1 MANYGIEGG
10 FSDTQ
15 DNTWYFKNKYSV
27 GDTGPYVGVVK
38 NTIDPLRMGRL
49 GVHIPALSKTEGETR
64 SDGAQK
70 IPAESLI
77 WCQYLSPFYGAKPFR
92 ATSKTDPYDYQQ
104 SQTAYGM
111 WAIPPDVDTNVLVI
125 FAKGEK
131 GNANAFWIGCIQEPL
146 TNQQVPGLGA
156 TVNTVAESQGGDF
169 SQSKEDI
176 YGTTILPAGEKNKNM
191 FADGETVESANQWK
205 YPINTDLADQLMRQG
220 LVADQVRGTT
230 TSSARRESPS
240 AVFGINTPGRI
251 KADSRTPNVG
261 IDGTPLAVDRAP
273 GHSFVMDDGA
283 ADGTNQ
289 LTRLRTASGHQL
301 LMHDTEGVVYIANGS
316 GNAWIEMDSEGRID
330 VYSGIGGINMRTQG
344 DFNLHSDANINMHAA
359 GQIRMSATNEIVKSA
374 GTYMLN
380 LGEKGIFNS
389 SQKGSIRDYA
399 RDGLTSYTDGQ
410 QLHGAVGQI
419 ALSGSQVH
427 MNSYPASDTWGPKW
441 LDTDAANMTERQEG
455 DVELVKKGIEPLRP
469 FTAQTSTT
477 VHRFITHEPMPRFR
491 GFSSEGALPTGGAD
505 NRKAW
510 YRLANTPGTVE
521 YMEQRNRLSPHP
533 HTRKA
538 QAQADME
545 RELKEGMGTSTDP
558 AKAREILAEV
568 VKNYDKD
575 YDILNGARGKWD
587 TAASISN
594 QFKGFD
600 VSDSVSDVL
609 NNQTKKLADQVIDTV
624 TGSDVASL
632 FKDNV
637 FVNQAGELFALGD
650 TSKIL
655 SGDAKGFATDAASK
669 ALANTAKDSLNKL
682 VTGNLSKKAIG
693 VDKFGNTIYERVG
706 IPTNIGGIDISGITG
721 NINIANIA
729 SLGDIK
735 ATTNVFKNVVAGQ
748 VTSSITSTAISAVTG
763 QAKSFFTG
771 LAGGSTAREL
781 GRIGGLNAASSLG
794 LKIGSIS
801 LPAALGGSV
810 GGAVSAI
817 ASVFGFSDE
826 RLKEDI
832 KLIGRSPSGINI
844 YEFKYKHT
852 SGTWQGVMAQEVPWA
867 RTMTDTGFYMVD
879 YGKVD
884 VEFRR
889 IH

>member
-1 MANYGIEGG
+1 
-10 FSDTQ
+10 
-15 DNTWYFKNKYSV
+15 
-27 GDTGPYVGVVK
+27 
-38 NTIDPLRMGRL
+38 
-49 GVHIPALSKTEGETR
+49 
-64 SDGAQK
+64 
-70 IPAESLI
+70 
-77 WCQYLSPFYGAKPFR
+77 
-92 ATSKTDPYDYQQ
+92 
-104 SQTAYGM
+104 
-111 WAIPPDVDTNVLVI
+111 
-125 FAKGEK
+125 
-131 GNANAFWIGCIQEPL
+131 
-146 TNQQVPGLGA
+146 
-156 TVNTVAESQGGDF
+156 
-169 SQSKEDI
+169 
-176 YGTTILPAGEKNKNM
+176 
-191 FADGETVESANQWK
+191 
-205 YPINTDLADQLMRQG
+205 
-220 LVADQVRGTT
+220 
-230 TSSARRESPS
+230 
-240 AVFGINTPGRI
+240 
-251 KADSRTPNVG
+251 
-261 IDGTPLAVDRAP
+261 
-273 GHSFVMDDGA
+273 
-283 ADGTNQ
+283 
-289 LTRLRTASGHQL
+289 
-301 LMHDTEGVVYIANGS
+301 
-316 GNAWIEMDSEGRID
+316 MDSEGRID

>member
-1 MANYGIEGG
+1 MSKFYNDSRG
-10 FSDTQ
+10 FTDSQNNQKFFDQKYIDNDPGPYLATVKYTQ
-15 DNTWYFKNKYSV
+15 DPQK
-27 GDTGPYVGVVK
+27 
-38 NTIDPLRMGRL
+38 MGRL
-49 GVHIPALSKTEGETR
+49 GVNIPALTKTSEPKPSQIT
-64 SDGAQK
+64 
-70 IPAESLI
+70 
-77 WCQYLSPFYGAKPFR
+77 WCQYLSPFYGVKSLR
-92 ATSKTDPYDYQQ
+92 SVSKTDPYDYKA
-104 SQTAYGM
+104 SQTSYGM
-111 WAIPPDVDTNVLVI
+111 WAVPPDIDTTVLVI
-125 FAKGEK
+125 FAKGDSGRPE
-131 GNANAFWIGCIQEPL
+131 AFWMGCVQEPNM
-146 TNQQVPGLGA
+146 NQQIPGHA
-156 TVNTVAESQGGDF
+156 ASQDTAMPSNGGDF
-169 SQSKEDI
+169 SESKQDT
-176 YGTTILPAGEKNKNM
+176 YGTDILPTGEKNRKVNV
-191 FADGETVESANQWK
+191 DVELQQQK
-205 YPINTDLADQLMRQG
+205 FPINDRLADQLIRQG

-240 AVFGINTPGRI
+240 AVFGISTPGRI
-251 KADSRTPNVG
+251 KPDSKKPNIGLDSRPVS
-261 IDGTPLAVDRAP
+261 VDRDH

-283 ADGTNQ
+283 RDGTNQ

-344 DFNLHSDANINMHAA
+344 DFNLHSDANINMHAS

-410 QLHGAVGQI
+410 QLHGAGGQI
-419 ALSGSQVH
+419 HLAGAQVH
-427 MNSYPASDTWGPKW
+427 FNSTGASDTWGPKW

-477 VHRFITHEPMPRFR
+477 VHRFVTHEPMPRFR

-521 YMEQRNRLSPHP
+521 YTEQRNRLSPHAP
-533 HTRKA
+533 TRKA

-545 RELKEGMGTSTDP
+545 RELKERMGTSTDP
-558 AKAREILAEV
+558 VKAKQILAEV
-568 VKNYDKD
+568 VENYDKD
-575 YDILNGARGKWD
+575 YDIVNGARGKWD

-600 VSDSVSDVL
+600 VSDSVSEVL
-609 NNQTKKLADQVIDTV
+609 NNNTKKLADQVIDTV
-624 TGSDVASL
+624 TGSDVAEL

-650 TSKIL
+650 KTQL
-655 SGDAKGFATDAASK
+655 YSGDFKGFATDVGSK
-669 ALANTAKDSLNKL
+669 AAANYANDTFQKAVGDLTKRKIIDYDKDGSP
-682 VTGNLSKKAIG
+682 
-693 VDKFGNTIYERVG
+693 IYAPSV
-706 IPTNIGGIDISGITG
+706 IPSSIAGIDISGIAG
-721 NINIANIA
+721 NINIANISSIA
-729 SLGDIK
+729 DIK
-735 ATTNVFKNVVAGQ
+735 ATTQVFKNVVAGQ
-748 VTSSITSTAISAVTG
+748 VTSTIQKTAINAVAS
-763 QAKSFFTG
+763 QAKGFLAG
-771 LAGGSTAREL
+771 LGGSTAREL
-781 GRIGGLNAASSLG
+781 GAQGIKAGAFTNIGA
-794 LKIGSIS
+794 KIGAMK
-801 LPAALGGSV
+801 LPALFGGGNV
-810 GGAVSAI
+810 AGAFTAVKTFFS
-817 ASVFGFSDE
+817 GFSDV

-832 KLIGRSPSGINI
+832 RLIGRSPSGINI

-867 RTMTDTGFYMVD
+867 RIMTDTGYYMVD
-879 YGKVD
+879 YSKVD

>member
-1 MANYGIEGG
+1 MAGLHDYLKGDASTPRSPKIN
-10 FSDTQ
+10 Q
-15 DNTWYFKNKYSV
+15 DWGNIFP
-27 GDTGPYVGVVK
+27 GPYVGIVK
-38 NTIDPLRMGRL
+38 GNKDPLRAGRL
-49 GVHIPALSKTEGETR
+49 KVLIPSLRGTYKSEF
-64 SDGAQK
+64 DG
-70 IPAESLI
+70 LI
-77 WCQYLSPFYGAKPFR
+77 DCDYLSPFYGNKGLRHVKPG
-92 ATSKTDPYDYQQ
+92 TKHTD
-104 SQTAYGM
+104 SQFSYGF
-111 WAIPPDVDTNVLVI
+111 WAVPPDLETRVLVI
-125 FAKGEK
+125 LAEGKMEQ
-131 GNANAFWIGCIQEPL
+131 AFWIGCVQEPL
-146 TNQQVPGLGA
+146 TNHMTPGIASSRKVKDEL
-156 TVNTVAESQGGDF
+156 NQDPI
-169 SQSKEDI
+169 ED
-176 YGTTILPAGEKNKNM
+176 YGSSNLPAGEVNRFSGVDEINYKNKN
-191 FADGETVESANQWK
+191 K
-205 YPINTDLADQLMRQG
+205 PIHPLADTLLRQG
-220 LVADQVRGTT
+220 LSADDVRGNT
-230 TSSARRESPS
+230 TSSAQREAPS
-240 AVFGINTPGRI
+240 QVFGMSTPGRLNPG
-251 KADSRTPNVG
+251 STPQKVSTDDAEATA
-261 IDGTPLAVDRAP
+261 IVDRLS
-273 GHSFVMDDGA
+273 GHTFVMDDGA

-316 GNAWIEMDSEGRID
+316 GNAWIEMNSEGRID

-344 DFNLHSDANINMHAA
+344 DFNLHSDANINMHAS
-359 GQIRMSATNEIVKSA
+359 GQLRMSATNEIVKSA

-410 QLHGAVGQI
+410 QLHGAGGQI
-419 ALSGSQVH
+419 HLAGAQVH
-427 MNSYPASDTWGPKW
+427 FNSTGASDTWGPKW
-441 LDTDAANMTERQEG
+441 LDTDAAGITERQEG
-455 DVELVKKGIEPLRP
+455 DVELIKKGIEPLRP

-477 VHRFITHEPMPRFR
+477 VHRFVTHEPMPRFR

-521 YMEQRNRLSPHP
+521 YTEQRNRLSPHAP
-533 HTRKA
+533 TRKA

-545 RELKEGMGTSTDP
+545 RELKERMGTSTDP
-558 AKAREILAEV
+558 VKARQILAEV
-568 VKNYDKD
+568 VENYDKD
-575 YDILNGARGKWD
+575 YDIVNGARGKWD

-624 TGSDVASL
+624 TGSDLAEL

-650 TSKIL
+650 KSQL
-655 SGDAKGFATDAASK
+655 YSGDFKGFAADVGTK
-669 ALANTAKDSLNKL
+669 AFANIANE
-682 VTGNLSKKAIG
+682 NLKKAVGDLTKRKIIDY
-693 VDKFGNTIYERVG
+693 DKDGSPIYAPSV
-706 IPTNIGGIDISGITG
+706 IPKEIAGIDISGIAG

-729 SLGDIK
+729 SAGDIK

-748 VTSSITSTAISAVTG
+748 VTSTIQTTAINAVAS
-763 QAKSFFTG
+763 QAKGFLAG
-771 LAGGSTAREL
+771 LGGSTAREL
-781 GRIGGLNAASSLG
+781 GAQGIKAGAFTNLG
-794 LKIGSIS
+794 AKIGAMK
-801 LPAALGGSV
+801 LPALFGGGSV
-810 GGAVSAI
+810 SGVVSAI
-817 ASVFGFSDE
+817 GGFFSKFSDV

-832 KLIGRSPSGINI
+832 RLIGKSPSGINI

-867 RTMTDTGFYMVD
+867 STMTDTGFYMVD
-879 YGKVD
+879 YSKVD

>member
-1 MANYGIEGG
+1 
-10 FSDTQ
+10 
-15 DNTWYFKNKYSV
+15 
-27 GDTGPYVGVVK
+27 
-38 NTIDPLRMGRL
+38 
-49 GVHIPALSKTEGETR
+49 
-64 SDGAQK
+64 
-70 IPAESLI
+70 
-77 WCQYLSPFYGAKPFR
+77 
-92 ATSKTDPYDYQQ
+92 
-104 SQTAYGM
+104 
-111 WAIPPDVDTNVLVI
+111 
-125 FAKGEK
+125 
-131 GNANAFWIGCIQEPL
+131 
-146 TNQQVPGLGA
+146 
-156 TVNTVAESQGGDF
+156 
-169 SQSKEDI
+169 
-176 YGTTILPAGEKNKNM
+176 
-191 FADGETVESANQWK
+191 
-205 YPINTDLADQLMRQG
+205 
-220 LVADQVRGTT
+220 
-230 TSSARRESPS
+230 
-240 AVFGINTPGRI
+240 
-251 KADSRTPNVG
+251 
-261 IDGTPLAVDRAP
+261 
-273 GHSFVMDDGA
+273 
-283 ADGTNQ
+283 
-289 LTRLRTASGHQL
+289 
-301 LMHDTEGVVYIANGS
+301 VYIANGS

-441 LDTDAANMTERQEG
+441 LDTDAANITERQEG

-521 YMEQRNRLSPHP
+521 YMEQRNRLSPHAP
-533 HTRKA
+533 TRKA

-558 AKAREILAEV
+558 AKARQILAEV

-575 YDILNGARGKWD
+575 YDILNGAKGKWD

-624 TGSDVASL
+624 TGSDVAAL

-655 SGDAKGFATDAASK
+655 SGDVKGFATDAASK

-832 KLIGRSPSGINI
+832 RLIGKSPSGINI

-867 RTMTDTGFYMVD
+867 RTMTETGFYMVD

-889 IH
+889 LN